1 MENKG
6 SMKRQGLSGA
16 GVGLISFN
24 SETQTTANRAK
35 FYTRNLVYMF
45 SINFVLK
52 LHTNQG

>member
-6 SMKRQGLSGA
+6 PMKRQGLAGA

-24 SETQTTANRAK
+24 SDSSVCCGLGK
-35 FYTRNLVYMF
+35 FYIRNSVYMF

-52 LHTNQG
+52 LYTK

>member
-24 SETQTTANRAK
+24 FETQTTANRAK

>member
-6 SMKRQGLSGA
+6 PMKRQVLAGA

-24 SETQTTANRAK
+24 SDTQTTANRAK
-35 FYTRNLVYMF
+35 FYTRKLVYMF

-52 LHTNQG
+52 LHANQV